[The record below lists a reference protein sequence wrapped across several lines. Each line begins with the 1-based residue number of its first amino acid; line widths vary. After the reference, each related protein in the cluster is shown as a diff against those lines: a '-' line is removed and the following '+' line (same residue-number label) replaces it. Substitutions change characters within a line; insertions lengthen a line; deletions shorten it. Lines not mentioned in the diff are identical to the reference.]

1 MSSTESLQN
10 STMEQQQVQ
19 DRDALRE
26 GLVLADGLNRLGK
39 MAAIKSLHRN
49 MQTEDALVK
58 KNLEKC
64 EEEFFGDDDVGK
76 SKGGDIEDDM
86 PMDIM
91 AARDVVIHNKS
102 PMDNSNESKSAAK
115 KNSVLGPVL
124 GAIGATAGTGA
135 LLASLLGY
143 LSQNINSSPEIVPP
157 AVKVDDVELEVS
169 WEVMPN
175 GETKI
180 DVQEVPNGDQ
190 VP

>member
-1 MSSTESLQN
+1 
-10 STMEQQQVQ
+10 MENQLVQ
-19 DRDALRE
+19 DHDALRE
-26 GLVLADGLNRLGK
+26 DLISLAGIKRLGH

-49 MQTEDALVK
+49 LTNEDELVK

-64 EEEFFGDDDVGK
+64 EAEFFDGDADVGK
-76 SKGGDIEDDM
+76 HKGGDIEDDM

-143 LSQNINSSPEIVPP
+143 PGNTNSSPEIVPP

-169 WEVMPN
+169 WQVMPN

-180 DVQEVPNGDQ
+180 DVQEVNPEG
-190 VP
+190 